1 MAFGRAPTHGCCTF
15 RVSHGEDILL
25 RAASRAILGASW
37 RAERGWGRGDEPDK
51 RIRQSPTDG
60 VGGLRGR
67 DRLDCAGR
75 ASRPRV
81 VSRCARP
88 ILRDLY
94 FGGGAP
100 RRPGR
105 QIHRRCRRRR
115 LRSADGARGRRAP
128 RGEGRPRDSQRSS
141 GSQRDPDARARN
153 RVGCRR
159 RCEHRRGVRGSRSAA
174 GAVSGRRHVLR
185 RRTPAANGRGRG
197 NPHRRTDSRVR
208 RAGGSHRVRGT
219 DGVEGPSGACE
230 CVAGAG
236 APTSGRCRVASA
248 VDAVRGPRRRAAR
261 AATTACSGA

>member
-1 MAFGRAPTHGCCTF
+1 MQGAIFAAKVDNHRIDLRGVGVVGSACEASEQTPDIEVTPPAGMAFGRAPTHGCCTF

-51 RIRQSPTDG
+51 RIRQSPADG

-67 DRLDCAGR
+67 DRLDRAGR

-94 FGGGAP
+94 FRGGAP

-174 GAVSGRRHVLR
+174 RSSIR
-185 RRTPAANGRGRG
+185 PATRSTS
-197 NPHRRTDSRVR
+197 PHACSKRR
-208 RAGGSHRVRGT
+208 RAGKSSSASRLTGSSSRRFA
-219 DGVEGPSGACE
+219 PS
-230 CVAGAG
+230 
-236 APTSGRCRVASA
+236 PWDRWR
-248 VDAVRGPRRRAAR
+248 
-261 AATTACSGA
+261 